1 MDTTKYRK
9 EYSKNKRRKL
19 FKLLIYVM
27 VISVILGVFYVA
39 VISKNEKELVKT
51 SFDVYFK
58 NIKTGNTDSFMC
70 LINNVVNN
78 VVLTF
83 VVWILGISI
92 IGIPVSIIYLI
103 FKSFVLGFTISSLIY
118 TYSFKNLIPIIIYI
132 IPFIINL
139 FVIFIITFYAINFSK
154 MLYLFLFKKKD
165 VNLKRMSMIY
175 LKFLCAS
182 VLILFIS
189 SIVSS
194 YLVPFLLKSFTNL
207 AL

>member
-19 FKLLIYVM
+19 FKLLIYV
-27 VISVILGVFYVA
+27 VIISAIIGVFYVA
-39 VISKNEKELVKT
+39 VISKNEKDLVKT
-51 SFDVYFK
+51 SFDAYFK
-58 NIKTGNTDSFMC
+58 NIKTGDTNSSMI
-70 LINNVVNN
+70 LINNVINN
-78 VVLTF
+78 IVLTF
-83 VVWILGISI
+83 IVWILGISI
-92 IGIPVSIIYLI
+92 IGIPVSIVYLI

-132 IPFIINL
+132 VPFLVNL

-165 VNLKRMSMIY
+165 VNLKRMSVVY
-175 LKFLCAS
+175 LKFLFVAII
-182 VLILFIS
+182 ILFVS
-189 SIVSS
+189 SLVSS
-194 YLVPFLLKSFTNL
+194 YLVPFLLKTFTNL